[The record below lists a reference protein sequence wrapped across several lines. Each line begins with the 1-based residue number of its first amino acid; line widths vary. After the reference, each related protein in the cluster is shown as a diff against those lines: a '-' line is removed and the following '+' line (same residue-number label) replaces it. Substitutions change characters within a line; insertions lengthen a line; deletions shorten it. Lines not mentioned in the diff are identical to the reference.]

1 MIRRLV
7 RTGPFE
13 SAARLV
19 LAVMVLF
26 AMSAPLAHVHAT
38 HASPAGG
45 QLESGAHAAHAG
57 HQHSHQNEPAAPD
70 HPAGGL
76 DCCLHHSSP
85 ISPQVGAPMLARYDA
100 VSGRIA
106 IPDDLVLDA
115 AAASRLER
123 PPRQLHST

>member
-1 MIRRLV
+1 M
-7 RTGPFE
+7 
-13 SAARLV
+13 
-19 LAVMVLF
+19 MVLF
-26 AMSAPLAHVHAT
+26 AMSAPLAHVHAA
-38 HASPAGG
+38 HAVPMGS
-45 QLESGAHAAHAG
+45 QSESRAHAAHDG
-57 HQHSHQNEPAAPD
+57 HQHSHQNEPVAPD

-85 ISPQVGAPMLARYDA
+85 ISPQVGAPMPARYDA
-100 VSGRIA
+100 VSSRIA